1 MSKKILVVAAHPD
14 DEVLGCSGTMARHAS
29 EGDEVYVV
37 FMSDG
42 VSSRTSIESNEVEAR
57 KQAAKDASNILGIV
71 QPPRFLGFPDNR
83 MDTVALLDIVQ
94 TLEQVINEIEPEVVY
109 THHSGDLNIDHKI
122 THQAVMTACRP
133 QPGFCVREIYSF
145 EVLSSTEWNSPVK
158 SINTFTPNVF
168 IDLTGIWGQK
178 IKALDCYKDELR
190 DYPHA
195 RSYKNIEAL
204 AVFRGASVGLQYAEA
219 FQLERKITYI

>member
-1 MSKKILVVAAHPD
+1 MSKQILVVAAHPD
-14 DEVLGCSGTMARHAS
+14 DEVLGCAGTIARHVS
-29 EGDEVYVV
+29 DGDKVYVV

-42 VSSRTSIESNEVEAR
+42 VTSRTGVESNEVEVR

-133 QPGFCVREIYSF
+133 QPGFCVKEIYSF
-145 EVLSSTEWNSPVK
+145 EVLSSTEWSTNNPF
-158 SINTFTPNVF
+158 IPNYFVD
-168 IDLTGIWGQK
+168 ISDILELKISA
-178 IKALDCYKDELR
+178 IKAYNSELR
-190 DYPHA
+190 LFPHA
-195 RSYKNIEAL
+195 RSIESIEAL
-204 AVFRGASVGLQYAEA
+204 VKYRGASVGVHAAEA
-219 FQLERKITYI
+219 FRLERKIVNIND

>member
-1 MSKKILVVAAHPD
+1 MSKQILVVAAHPD
-14 DEVLGCSGTMARHAS
+14 DEVLGCAGTIARHVS
-29 EGDEVYVV
+29 DGDKVYVV

-42 VSSRTSIESNEVEAR
+42 VTSRTGVESNEVEVR
-57 KQAAKDASNILGIV
+57 KQAAKDASNILGMV
-71 QPPRFLGFPDNR
+71 QSPRFLGFPDNR

-145 EVLSSTEWNSPVK
+145 EVLSSTEWSTNNPF
-158 SINTFTPNVF
+158 IPNYFVD
-168 IDLTGIWGQK
+168 ISDILELKISA
-178 IKALDCYKDELR
+178 IKAYNSELR
-190 DYPHA
+190 LFPHA
-195 RSYKNIEAL
+195 RSIESIEAL
-204 AVFRGASVGLQYAEA
+204 VKYRGASVGVHAAEA
-219 FQLERKITYI
+219 FRLERKIVNIND

>member
-1 MSKKILVVAAHPD
+1 MSKQILVVAAHPD
-14 DEVLGCSGTMARHAS
+14 DEVLGCSGTMARHVS
-29 EGDEVYVV
+29 DGDKVYVV

-42 VSSRTSIESNEVEAR
+42 VTSRTCVESNEVEVR

-133 QPGFCVREIYSF
+133 QPGFFVQEIYSF
-145 EVLSSTEWNSPVK
+145 EVLSSTEWSTNNPF
-158 SINTFTPNVF
+158 IPNYFVD
-168 IDLTGIWGQK
+168 ISDTLELKISA
-178 IKALDCYKDELR
+178 IKAYNSELR
-190 DYPHA
+190 TFPHA
-195 RSYKNIEAL
+195 RSIESIKAL
-204 AVFRGASVGLQYAEA
+204 AKYRGASMGIRAAEA
-219 FQLERKITYI
+219 FKVERLISKT

>member
-1 MSKKILVVAAHPD
+1 MSKQILVVAAHPD
-14 DEVLGCSGTMARHAS
+14 DEVLGCAGTIARHVS
-29 EGDEVYVV
+29 DGDKVYVV

-42 VSSRTSIESNEVEAR
+42 VTSRTGVESNEVEVR

-83 MDTVALLDIVQ
+83 MDTIALLDIVQ

-133 QPGFCVREIYSF
+133 QPGSCVREIYSF
-145 EVLSSTEWNSPVK
+145 EVLSSTEWSTDTSFVSNYFVDISDTLELK
-158 SINTFTPNVF
+158 ISA
-168 IDLTGIWGQK
+168 
-178 IKALDCYKDELR
+178 IKAYNFEIR
-190 DYPHA
+190 NFPHA
-195 RSYKNIEAL
+195 RSIESIKAL
-204 AVFRGASVGLQYAEA
+204 AKYRGASMGIRAAEA
-219 FQLERKITYI
+219 FKVERLISKI

>member
-1 MSKKILVVAAHPD
+1 MNKTILVVAAHPD

-57 KQAAKDASNILGIV
+57 KQAAKDASNILGVV
-71 QPPRFLGFPDNR
+71 QSPRFLGFPDNR

-94 TLEQVINEIEPEVVY
+94 TLEQVINEIEPKVVY
-109 THHSGDLNIDHKI
+109 THHSDDLNIDHKI

-133 QPGFCVREIYSF
+133 QTGFVVQAIYCF
-145 EVLSSTEWNSPVK
+145 EVLSSTEWGSPSNNKQFNPNHFVDI
-158 SINTFTPNVF
+158 SNTFECKVE
-168 IDLTGIWGQK
+168 
-178 IKALDCYKDELR
+178 ALSEYSMEMR
-190 DYPHA
+190 EYPHS
-195 RSYKNIEAL
+195 RSIKSVEAL
-204 AVFRGASVGLQYAEA
+204 AIHRGTSMGMKYAEA
-219 FQLERKITYI
+219 FVTERTLVR

>member
-1 MSKKILVVAAHPD
+1 MSKQILVVVAHPD
-14 DEVLGCSGTMARHAS
+14 DEVLGCAGTIARHVS
-29 EGDEVYVV
+29 DGDKVYVV

-42 VSSRTSIESNEVEAR
+42 VTSRTGVESNEVEVR

-71 QPPRFLGFPDNR
+71 QSLRFLGFPDNR

-145 EVLSSTEWNSPVK
+145 EVLSSTEWSTNNPF
-158 SINTFTPNVF
+158 IPNYFVD
-168 IDLTGIWGQK
+168 ISDILELKISA
-178 IKALDCYKDELR
+178 IKAYNSELR
-190 DYPHA
+190 LFPHA
-195 RSYKNIEAL
+195 RSIESIEAL
-204 AVFRGASVGLQYAEA
+204 VKYRGASVGVHAAEA
-219 FQLERKITYI
+219 FRLERKIVNIND

>member
-1 MSKKILVVAAHPD
+1 MSERTILIVAAHPD
-14 DEVLGCSGTMARHAS
+14 DEVLGCGGTMARHAS

-42 VSSRTSIESNEVEAR
+42 VTSRTGVESNEVEVR

-71 QPPRFLGFPDNR
+71 QSLRFLGFPDNR

-145 EVLSSTEWNSPVK
+145 EVLSSTEWSTNNPF
-158 SINTFTPNVF
+158 IPNYFVD
-168 IDLTGIWGQK
+168 ISDTLELK
-178 IKALDCYKDELR
+178 VSAIKAYNSELR
-190 DYPHA
+190 TFPHA
-195 RSYKNIEAL
+195 RSIESIKAL
-204 AVFRGASVGLQYAEA
+204 AKYRGASMGIRAAEA
-219 FQLERKITYI
+219 FKVERLISET